1 MRKSAAVVVAG
12 IVTALALL
20 LGPNSARAEFI
31 FGQGY
36 EDFCLSGWTTVLAIA
51 PDRSYVEYV
60 SRCEDLG
67 GYGDGGV
74 AWRM

>member
-1 MRKSAAVVVAG
+1 MRKSVAVAVAG
-12 IVTALALL
+12 FMTALAYALE
-20 LGPNSARAEFI
+20 PSSAHADFI

-36 EDFCLSGWTTVLAIA
+36 EDFCLSGWTTTLVIA
-51 PDRSYVEYV
+51 PDRSYVTYE